1 MKRTRVAAGE
11 DSRPG
16 LARRLGG
23 WATRQRLSS
32 DRLLVEVLLGGWR
45 DHERIARGFFLERD
59 PTEEGGSQVEQ

>member
-16 LARRLGG
+16 LTRGLGG

-32 DRLLVEVLLGGWR
+32 DRLLVEVLLGVGWR
-45 DHERIARGFFLERD
+45 DHERIARGFFWKEIRRKRA
-59 PTEEGGSQVEQ
+59 EVK